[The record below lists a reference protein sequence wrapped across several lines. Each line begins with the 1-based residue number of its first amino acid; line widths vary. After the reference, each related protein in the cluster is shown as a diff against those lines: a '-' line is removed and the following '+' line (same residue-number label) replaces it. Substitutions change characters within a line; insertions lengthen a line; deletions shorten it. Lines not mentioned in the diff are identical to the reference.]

1 MEKEVHKG
9 VQKMVQY
16 ELSENTIFFRFQ
28 VFGFYLRY
36 AEEHEQLAKKNN
48 FLSCLINF
56 VQ

>member
-9 VQKMVQY
+9 VQKMIQY

-36 AEEHEQLAKKNN
+36 AEEHEQLVKKNN

-56 VQ
+56 V